1 MPCVKRLYFKI
12 SLRTTKSVSA
22 AIAFKDLKRG
32 QRARVTSI
40 APESHER
47 LMEMGLTVGTEFA
60 VEKIAPLGDT
70 VEIRLRGYSLCMR
83 LREAAPVQVVLLPTA
98 P

>member
-1 MPCVKRLYFKI
+1 M
-12 SLRTTKSVSA
+12 SVTLSEP
-22 AIAFKDLKRG
+22 IRFSNLKRG
-32 QRARVTSI
+32 QKARVVAIEPGSNL
-40 APESHER
+40 ER

-83 LREAAPVQVVLLPTA
+83 LCEAALVHVEVLPRL
-98 P
+98 